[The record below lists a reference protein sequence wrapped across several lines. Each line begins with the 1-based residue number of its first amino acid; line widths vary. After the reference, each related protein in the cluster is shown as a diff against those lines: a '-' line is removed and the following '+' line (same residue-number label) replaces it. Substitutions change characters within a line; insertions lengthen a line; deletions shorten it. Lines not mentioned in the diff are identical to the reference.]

1 MTSSLETAAPKK
13 RFKGLQ
19 GLRFFAAVS
28 VVAHHSM
35 FYAHERLDDGFPVWG
50 IGAVE
55 LFFAI
60 SGFVAVVSSRSVRD
74 RVDGWKYYV
83 VRRGIRILPM
93 YWLATTVKLITL
105 FALPAAVL
113 HAELNWGNIGLS
125 YFLLPSENIDG
136 TIAPLLGVAW
146 TLLYEAFFTIV
157 FMLAL
162 LVPRVNPFWFSG
174 IVLSLFALGSLF
186 RPEDYSPFAVYFDPI
201 LLYFVIGMVIGR
213 FAQSRRV
220 RPLLLGL
227 AVVVALH
234 VVTDLPGGV
243 NLEQQIRLVVIA
255 GLLIGVMFAEPWL
268 DKHAPNIL
276 VHLGNA
282 SFSLYLIHPI
292 VAPVVPEVLNIIGLQ
307 WPILSTILSVLGALV
322 AALILYRFVEN
333 PVTLFLQRKLRYGT
347 IPRKPARA
355 PSDAADV
362 GGGEARRTET
372 GETDHARRIARH
384 GSR

>member
-1 MTSSLETAAPKK
+1 MTSSLEAPAPKK

-19 GLRFFAAVS
+19 GLRFLAAVS

-60 SGFVAVVSSRSVRD
+60 SGFVAVVSARSVRE
-74 RVDGWKYYV
+74 RADGWKYYV

-113 HAELNWGNIGLS
+113 HAELNWGNVGLS
-125 YFLLPSENIDG
+125 YLLLPSENIDG

-162 LVPRVNPFWFSG
+162 LLPKVNPFWFSG
-174 IVLSLFALGSLF
+174 IVLSLFALGSLL
-186 RPEDYSPFAVYFDPI
+186 RPDDYSPFAVYFDPI
-201 LLYFVIGMVIGR
+201 LLYFVVGMVIGR

-234 VVTDLPGGV
+234 VITDLPGGI
-243 NLEQQIRLVVIA
+243 NLPQQIRLVVIA

-322 AALILYRFVEN
+322 AALILFRFVEN
-333 PVTLFLQRKLRYGT
+333 PVTTFLQRKLRYGT
-347 IPRKPARA
+347 IPRKPRPVLDASETAAEPAAVSERSTDSAR
-355 PSDAADV
+355 
-362 GGGEARRTET
+362 
-372 GETDHARRIARH
+372 
-384 GSR
+384 